1 MFVEDLGDRVIFSLK
16 PHCIEETGPE
26 IPDSLVDA
34 SFYAMLLL
42 LRRAPGNEKFYRM
55 RRKTPPFR
63 AGDIRRVR
71 RICVSN

>member
-42 LRRAPGNEKFYRM
+42 RRGTGRECYPRAVASPRPGKRE
-55 RRKTPPFR
+55 
-63 AGDIRRVR
+63 VL
-71 RICVSN
+71 